1 MFIYLQEEPMQH
13 AAYDSGMP
21 TGVAPLD
28 HLQRDFYEAMKC
40 LATAP
45 DSEFIYQYGEFVKVA
60 ERTFRIEEAWMEE
73 LDCAIVCCHREQ
85 HARVLAA
92 LHNVHA
98 RVMDGDLAIGRDV
111 AERLLPQWFALHAET
126 MDAALGA
133 TIACVGANVS
143 IDGAMTPQP
152 IVTYTA

>member
-1 MFIYLQEEPMQH
+1 MQH
-13 AAYDSGMP
+13 QAYSPGML

-28 HLQRDFYEAMKC
+28 RLQRDFVEAMKC
-40 LATAP
+40 LAIAP
-45 DSEFIYQYGEFVKVA
+45 DHEFMHRYGEFVNLA

-73 LDCAIVCCHREQ
+73 LDCPIVCCHREQ

-98 RVMDGDLAIGRDV
+98 RVMDGDFAIGRDV

-126 MDAALGA
+126 MNAALGA
-133 TIACVGANVS
+133 TIAYVGANVS
-143 IDGAMTPQP
+143 IDAATTPQTV
-152 IVTYTA
+152 ITYTA

>member
-1 MFIYLQEEPMQH
+1 MQH
-13 AAYDSGMP
+13 EGYSAGMP
-21 TGVAPLD
+21 TGIAPLD
-28 HLQRDFYEAMKC
+28 RLQRDFVEAMKC
-40 LATAP
+40 LASAP
-45 DSEFIYQYGEFVKVA
+45 DHEFIHRYGEFVNVA
-60 ERTFRIEEAWMEE
+60 ERTFRIEEAWMDD

-85 HARVLAA
+85 HARVLGA

-111 AERLLPQWFALHAET
+111 VERLLPQWFALHMET

-143 IDGAMTPQP
+143 IDAATTPQ
-152 IVTYTA
+152 IVVTYTA